1 MTYSV
6 RLVCCTLKGCDM
18 ALALARRDEGS
29 ADSLA
34 RYLDEIGRA
43 PLLTAEDEVRL
54 GRAIEDGRQ
63 AAEALPANASLP
75 ERRRLRREI
84 QAGNEARDRFIE
96 SNLRLV
102 VSIAKRYRPNANRMD
117 LLDLVQEGNLGLIR
131 AVEKFDWRKGFKFS
145 TYATWWIRQAVQR
158 SLLEKGNPL
167 RVPSRVHDAAVA
179 IHGIRSQFQAGE
191 GRLPSAEE
199 LAELSG
205 IEVELVSEALAV
217 GQVASLESPIG
228 EDGAV
233 LGDFVQLADE
243 DGPEDH
249 AVNAGVSDDL
259 RRAIGRL
266 DEREQLIMLRRFGFH
281 DEIPHAR
288 AEIGAELGITPERIQ
303 QLEKA
308 ALTRLRH
315 PAFGLREEDLV

>member
-1 MTYSV
+1 M
-6 RLVCCTLKGCDM
+6 
-18 ALALARRDEGS
+18 ARREAGS
-29 ADSLA
+29 ADSLT

-43 PLLTAEDEVRL
+43 PLLAAEDEVLL
-54 GRAIEDGRQ
+54 GRAIEDGRTAEEKLG
-63 AAEALPANASLP
+63 AATSAP

-84 QAGNEARDRFIE
+84 KAGNEARDRFIE
-96 SNLRLV
+96 ANLRLV
-102 VSIAKRYRPNANRMD
+102 VSIAKRYRPNANAMD

-167 RVPSRVHDAAVA
+167 RVPSRVHDTAVA
-179 IHGIRSQFQAGE
+179 IRGVRAQFQAAE
-191 GRLPSAEE
+191 GRLPSPEE

-205 IEVELVSEALAV
+205 IEVDLVSEALAV

-233 LGDFVQLADE
+233 LGDFVQLADD
-243 DGPEDH
+243 DGPEVQ

-281 DEIPHAR
+281 DEVPHAR
-288 AEIGAELGITPERIQ
+288 AEIGAVLGITPERIQ
-303 QLEKA
+303 QIEKA
-308 ALTRLRH
+308 ALTQLRH
-315 PAFGLREEDLV
+315 PSFGLREDDLV